1 MYKIKPSLLNP
12 VNNILY
18 RSVVTPFYR
27 QIAGA
32 FYFLFFVVFGI
43 QHTPKD
49 TLETHYY
56 IIISILENRGTFV
69 IYAILC
75 ILYFIKC
82 ISFYANRVTKNEY
95 HFLQTLNGLSAAKRF
110 TGFAFTGF
118 LLLLP
123 VIIYTLLIIIVG
135 VSAGKQT
142 GLYSPVSLALV
153 LIAVTIFCLDYLN
166 RKAAFLSAHTF
177 FRLKRQ
183 PATLWW
189 FLLKYMFREQF
200 LALVIIKLISFCC
213 IYFFVITDE
222 SVFES
227 RMMWLI
233 FMLCLAAHSVIIYKN
248 FYFIED
254 KLNFY
259 RSLPLQPFAILAS
272 LFFCYAILLIPEYW
286 ALRALA
292 VSHGNIYEYCCIL
305 IAAPAILTLLHV
317 LLYTDDLKMDGYLSL
332 VFLVWMLF
340 FFAGFTQ
347 TKWLIPAIA
356 LSALTIVFYT
366 SFRNFEKVAGKKN

>member
-1 MYKIKPSLLNP
+1 MSP

-32 FYFLFFVVFGI
+32 FYFLFFVLFGI
-43 QHTPKD
+43 QPNFKQA
-49 TLETHYY
+49 LETHYY
-56 IIISILENRGTFV
+56 IIISILENRQAFV
-69 IYAILC
+69 IYAIV
-75 ILYFIKC
+75 C
-82 ISFYANRVTKNEY
+82 ISYFVKCVGFYANRVIKNEY
-95 HFLQTLNGLSAAKRF
+95 HFLQVLNGLPSAKRL

-123 VIIYTLLIIIVG
+123 VIIFTLLVITAG
-135 VSAGKQT
+135 ASAGKLAE
-142 GLYSPVSLALV
+142 LYAPVSLV
-153 LIAVTIFCLDYLN
+153 LLLICVSTLCLDYLN
-166 RKAAFLSAHTF
+166 RNAASLSGHTF

-213 IYFFVITDE
+213 VYFFVITDD

-233 FMLCLAAHSVIIYKN
+233 LMLCLAAHSVIIYKN

-259 RSLPLQPFAILAS
+259 RALPLKPFAILAS
-272 LFFCYAILLIPEYW
+272 LFCCYAILLIPEYW

-292 VSHGNIYEYCCIL
+292 ALHANIYEYCCIL

-317 LLYTDDLKMDGYLSL
+317 LLYTDDLKMDSYLSL

-356 LSALTIVFYT
+356 LFGLIIVFYT
-366 SFRNFEKVAGKKN
+366 SFRSFEKVADKEN

>member
-1 MYKIKPSLLNP
+1 MSP

-32 FYFLFFVVFGI
+32 FYFLFFLLFGI
-43 QHTPKD
+43 QRSPKD
-49 TLETHYY
+49 ALETHYY
-56 IIISILENRGTFV
+56 IIISIIENRQAFV
-69 IYAILC
+69 IYAVVC
-75 ILYFIKC
+75 ILYFVKC
-82 ISFYANRVTKNEY
+82 TSFYANRVTKSEY
-95 HFLQTLNGLSAAKRF
+95 HFLQELNGLPTTKRL
-110 TGFAFTGF
+110 TGFAFTGL

-123 VIIYTLLIIIVG
+123 VIIYTLLIIIMG
-135 VSAGKQT
+135 ASAGKLT
-142 GLYSPVSLALV
+142 GLYTPVCLMISLIIITTFSLN
-153 LIAVTIFCLDYLN
+153 YLN
-166 RKAAFLSAHTF
+166 NKAGSLSGNTF
-177 FRLKRQ
+177 FRFKRQ

-189 FLLKYMFREQF
+189 FFLKYMLREQF
-200 LALVIIKLISFCC
+200 LGLVIIKLISFCC
-213 IYFFVITDE
+213 VYFFVIKDD

-233 FMLCLAAHSVIIYKN
+233 LTLCLTAHSVIIYKN
-248 FYFIED
+248 FYFIEN
-254 KLNFY
+254 KLSFY
-259 RSLPLQPFAILAS
+259 RALPLKPFAILAS
-272 LFFCYAILLIPEYW
+272 LFCCYAILLIPEYW

-292 VSHGNIYEYCCIL
+292 ALHGNIYEYCCIL

-356 LSALTIVFYT
+356 LFGLIIVFYT
-366 SFRNFEKVAGKKN
+366 SFRSFEKAAGKKKDA

>member
-1 MYKIKPSLLNP
+1 MSP

-32 FYFLFFVVFGI
+32 FYFLFFVLFGI
-43 QHTPKD
+43 QPNFKQA
-49 TLETHYY
+49 LETHYY
-56 IIISILENRGTFV
+56 ILISILESRQAFV
-69 IYAILC
+69 IYAITC

-82 ISFYANRVTKNEY
+82 ISFYANRVIKNEY
-95 HFLQTLNGLSAAKRF
+95 HFLQVLNGLPSTKRLAGFSF
-110 TGFAFTGF
+110 TGI

-135 VSAGKQT
+135 AGAGKIA
-142 GLYSPVSLALV
+142 GLYAPVCLILL
-153 LIAVTIFCLDYLN
+153 LIAATAFYLDYLN
-166 RKAAFLSAHTF
+166 RKAASLSAHTF

-189 FLLKYMFREQF
+189 FILKYMFREQF

-213 IYFFVITDE
+213 IYFFVITDN

-233 FMLCLAAHSVIIYKN
+233 LMLCLAAHSVIIYKN

-254 KLNFY
+254 KLIFY
-259 RSLPLQPFAILAS
+259 RSLPLKPFAILIS

-292 VSHGNIYEYCCIL
+292 VLHGNIYEYCCIL
-305 IAAPAILTLLHV
+305 IAVPAILTLLHV

-332 VFLVWMLF
+332 VFLVWILF

-347 TKWLIPAIA
+347 TRWLIPAIA
-356 LSALTIVFYT
+356 LFGLIIVFYT
-366 SFRNFEKVAGKKN
+366 SFRTFEKVAGKAKSA